1 MGCSTGETGHS
12 HAYEVIEEW
21 LMWIALFLFLVH
33 LLCGVW
39 AFYMAMFAPIWTM
52 GPEYDPG
59 MMGTVV
65 LK

>member
-1 MGCSTGETGHS
+1 
-12 HAYEVIEEW
+12 
-21 LMWIALFLFLVH
+21 MWIALFLFLVH

-52 GPEYDPG
+52 GPEYDPS